1 MNINKA
7 IPTVFTFL
15 LLFALVDYV
24 HISNDEKRVIHK
36 ENLEKSTLSK
46 TNNLDKKTR
55 KGLELPPNPYYEKM
69 LELSMNPLTGRA
81 EPEKLFELRK
91 QLENQSDRISS
102 RFGAVPGENE
112 EMKWIQRGPT
122 NVGGRTK
129 GIMFDPN
136 DPTDETVFAG
146 GVSGGIFKNTNI
158 SNPDSEWTLVTKN
171 IPQNIAVSS
180 LAYDPNNTQIF
191 YAGTGESYTAGDA
204 LGNGLWQSKDG
215 GDTWN
220 KVFGGDT
227 DNPSTFISEPD
238 VVEIIDPV
246 SSRTYNYGS
255 ADYGPPVPSEPIVAQ
270 AILGNPILGCSS
282 FSNAADVKDKI
293 VIVDRGDCYF
303 SNKSYAATQA
313 GAKLVIV
320 VNQDNGSGD
329 WTDGVFTMT
338 SPGANAD
345 PPITYDIDWINIP
358 SILIS
363 RADGNHLKSLL
374 NSGDVT
380 LSIKKSSVQI
390 QGYRIVSGTYYIND
404 VAVRFNDQIGKSE
417 VLVAAGTSSYR
428 DASRTIFGSDSDYG
442 FFKGTEDAN
451 EEWTWERIPLYGEN
465 SNILLQP
472 IDIEISPVDER
483 VWVST
488 TRWRGQGGGAVYLA
502 NEDVTSFEKKFQITE
517 DTNEDGIVDSEDAG
531 SGRRTEID
539 ISSNNTVWVLGQ
551 IETDNGGLS
560 SPPVGIFKAPN
571 AFEGTVTRI
580 QLPSD
585 IDNGISD
592 DDFTRGQSF
601 YDLMI
606 KADPTNPNVAYV
618 GGIDLFRTDNGGN
631 ASGSSNPWTQISHW
645 YGMSGMQFAH
655 ADQHSSTISSVDPN
669 KILFGNDGGIF
680 FSDNKGTNLSSR
692 NSNYHTS
699 QYYTIAVAPS
709 TMFENHSTNQR
720 GTDRSINATRTKII
734 SQTGANQDVFVGGLQ
749 DNGTMFQV
757 DRENRNTSAIDVSG
771 GDGAA
776 TMFSQN
782 INNKYYITNYVYNR
796 AVEAVNLNGDSS
808 RTFRLNSE
816 SSTNGDFI
824 TVQDLDSNRGVVY
837 SNYRSGSNNRI
848 IAYHSWDDF
857 KDADRNTNAP
867 NIILTGSLDG
877 NVSAIKVSPHTTD
890 SSTIFVGTE
899 AGSVFKVTNADTADA
914 NENSTANWSNI
925 TGGQFLGSVSDIEL
939 GKDENHI
946 FVTFHNYGVENVFY
960 SEDGGQ
966 SWTEKE
972 GNLPDIP
979 VRCVLQNPL
988 SENEVIIGTELGVW
1002 YTKNFDS
1009 DSPDWSRAN
1018 SGMSDV
1024 RITDL
1029 DMRDDYKVF
1038 AATYGLGIYS
1048 GIFTEEE
1055 VIVEPS
1061 LSINVDPKILKI
1073 GQGNSDTFDI
1083 NYEVEGGFNEEVTFD
1098 VVNLPSLTTE
1108 SYNPSDVI
1116 TINQDGTLVVTINV
1130 GSEEVS
1136 GSYNLE
1142 VTATS
1147 VNQLLTANITLDILS
1162 DDFDNDGIFNE
1173 NDNCPDTANPD
1184 QSDLDDDGIGDV
1196 CDPNPIPQN
1205 TFTLQTTDESCKSS
1219 DDGRLSISILEDEI
1233 PGIKF
1238 TIHVKNGPDGFSHN
1252 PESILGNSW
1261 SLGNLEAG
1269 NYEVCLTSISLPSYE
1284 QCFNVLITEPDDI
1297 SVFTEKRENSQDLN
1311 LDLSGSMNYNIIHNN
1326 KYYTTSDSEFTL
1338 TLDKGLNFIKVVGD
1352 RECQGVYEE
1361 TIFNSEDIILSPNPA
1376 VNSSNLWIG
1385 GNDKDV
1391 TISMFDSAGRLLWV
1405 KNNDMNS
1412 SRNIDIQVSNLKQGL
1427 YYIKVDSETVKKTAK
1442 LIKK

>member
-1 MNINKA
+1 M
-7 IPTVFTFL
+7 
-15 LLFALVDYV
+15 DYLHV
-24 HISNDEKRVIHK
+24 SNDEMRIIHK
-36 ENLEKSTLSK
+36 ENLEKSKLGK
-46 TNNLDKKTR
+46 TNNLDKKIR

-102 RFGAVPGENE
+102 RSGAVPGENE
-112 EMKWIQRGPT
+112 EMQWIQRGPV

-136 DPTDETVFAG
+136 DPSNETVFAG

-238 VVEIIDPV
+238 VVEIVDP
-246 SSRTYNYGS
+246 STNRTYNYGS
-255 ADYGPPVPSEPIVAQ
+255 ADYGPPVPSEPIVAN
-270 AILGNPILGCSS
+270 AVLGNPILGCSN
-282 FSNAADVKDKI
+282 FSNPAEIKDKI

-303 SNKSYAATQA
+303 SNKSYAATVA
-313 GAKLVIV
+313 GAKLIIV

-329 WTDGVFTMT
+329 WQDGIFTMT
-338 SPGANAD
+338 SPGADAD
-345 PPITYDIDWINIP
+345 PPLTYDLNWITIP
-358 SILIS
+358 SIMIS
-363 RADGNHLKSLL
+363 RADGNHLKSLIS
-374 NSGDVT
+374 NGDVR

-390 QGYRIVSGTYYIND
+390 QGYRIVPGTFYIND
-404 VAVRFNDQIGKSE
+404 VAVRFSDQIGKSE

-428 DASRTIFGSDSDYG
+428 DASRTIFGSDGDYG
-442 FFKGTEDAN
+442 FFKGTENDSG
-451 EEWTWERIPLYGEN
+451 EWTWQRIPIYADN
-465 SNILLQP
+465 SNILVQP
-472 IDIEISPVDER
+472 IDIEISPADER
-483 VWVST
+483 VWIST
-488 TRWRGQGGGAVYLA
+488 TRWRGQGGGAVYVA
-502 NEDVTSFEKKFQITE
+502 NEDVTSFEKKFQVTE
-517 DTNEDGIVDSEDAG
+517 DTNDDGLVDANDLG
-531 SGRRTEID
+531 GGRRTEID
-539 ISSNNTVWVLGQ
+539 ISSNNTVWVLSQ
-551 IETDNGGLS
+551 IENANGGLS
-560 SPPVGIFKAPN
+560 TPPVGIFKAPN

-580 QLPSD
+580 ELPSD

-606 KADPTNPNVAYV
+606 KADPSNPNVAYV
-618 GGIDLFRTDNGGN
+618 GGIDLFRTDNGGDSN
-631 ASGSSNPWTQISHW
+631 GSNNPWNQISHW
-645 YGMSGMQFAH
+645 YGMSGLQFAH
-655 ADQHSSTISSVDPN
+655 ADQHSSVISSADSN

-680 FSDNKGTNLSSR
+680 YSDNQGTNLGSR
-692 NSNYHTS
+692 NYNYHTS

-709 TMFENHSTNQR
+709 TMFENHSVTQR
-720 GTDRSINATRTKII
+720 GTDRSVNRSSSVFISRT
-734 SQTGANQDVFVGGLQ
+734 GPNQDVFVGGLQ
-749 DNGTMFQV
+749 DNGTMFQA
-757 DRENRNTSAIDVSG
+757 DRGNAKTRAVDVSG

-782 INNKYYITNYVYNR
+782 VNNKYYITNYVYNR
-796 AVEAVNLNGDSS
+796 AVEAVNLNGDTS
-808 RTFRLNSE
+808 RTWRLNSE
-816 SSTNGDFI
+816 GSTNGDFI

-837 SNYRSGSNNRI
+837 SNYRSGGTNRI

-857 KDADRNTNAP
+857 EDADRNTNAP
-867 NIILTGSLDG
+867 NIIMTGSLDG
-877 NVSAIKVSPHTTD
+877 NVSAIKVSPYTTD

-899 AGSVFKVTNADTADA
+899 SGSVFKVTNADTADA
-914 NENSTANWSNI
+914 NDNSTANWSNI
-925 TGGQFLGSVSDIEL
+925 TGSQFLGSVSDIEF
-939 GKDENHI
+939 GKDENHL
-946 FVTFHNYGVENVFY
+946 FVTFHNYGVENIFY

-979 VRCVLQNPL
+979 VRCILQNPL
-988 SENEVIIGTELGVW
+988 SLNEVIIGTELGVW
-1002 YTKNFDS
+1002 YTKNFES
-1009 DSPDWSRAN
+1009 DNPDWSRAN

-1029 DMRDDYKVF
+1029 DMRDDFKVF

-1048 GIFTEEE
+1048 GVFTEEE
-1055 VIVEPS
+1055 VVVEPS
-1061 LSINVDPKILKI
+1061 LSISVDPKVLKI

-1083 NYEVEGGFNEEVTFD
+1083 NYEVKGGFNEEVTFD
-1098 VVNLPSLTTE
+1098 VINLPSLTTE
-1108 SYNPSDVI
+1108 SYNPSDII
-1116 TINQDGTLVVTINV
+1116 TISEDGTVVVTIDV

-1136 GSYNLE
+1136 GSYDLE
-1142 VTATS
+1142 VTAKSSTQS
-1147 VNQLLTANITLDILS
+1147 LSANITLDILS

-1173 NDNCPDTANPD
+1173 NDNCPSTANPD
-1184 QSDLDDDGIGDV
+1184 QSDLDNDGVGDV

-1205 TFTLQTTDESCKSS
+1205 VFTLQTTDESCKSS
-1219 DDGRLSISILEDEI
+1219 DDGRLSISILEDDI

-1238 TIHVKNGPDGFSHN
+1238 SVHVKSGPVSFSHN
-1252 PESILGNSW
+1252 PESILGNKW

-1269 NYEVCLTSISLPSYE
+1269 SYEVCLTSTSLPNYE
-1284 QCFNVLITEPDDI
+1284 QCFNVLINEPDDI
-1297 SVFTEKRENSQDLN
+1297 SVFTEKREDTQELNIDLN
-1311 LDLSGSMNYNIIHNN
+1311 GSANYNIIHNN
-1326 KYYTTSDSEFTL
+1326 KYYTTSDSEFVL

-1352 RECQGVYEE
+1352 KECQGTYEE
-1361 TIFNSEDIILSPNPA
+1361 TIFNSEEILLSPNPT
-1376 VNSSNLWIG
+1376 VNSSTLWVG
-1385 GNDKDV
+1385 GNDEEV

-1405 KNNDMNS
+1405 RSNGMNG
-1412 SRNIDIQVSNLKQGL
+1412 SRNIDIQVSNLRPGL

-1442 LIKK
+1442 LVKK

>member
-1 MNINKA
+1 MKTNKA
-7 IPTVFTFL
+7 ILTFFTFI
-15 LLFALVDYV
+15 LLFTLVDYV
-24 HISNDEKRVIHK
+24 HISYDEKRVIHK
-36 ENLEKSTLSK
+36 ENLEKSILSK
-46 TNNLDKKTR
+46 TNNLDKKIR

-102 RFGAVPGENE
+102 RSGAVPGENE
-112 EMKWIQRGPT
+112 EMQWIQRGPV

-136 DPTDETVFAG
+136 DPSNETVFAG

-158 SNPDSEWTLVTKN
+158 SNPDSEWSLVTKN

-238 VVEIIDPV
+238 VVEIVDP
-246 SSRTYNYGS
+246 STNRTYNFGS
-255 ADYGPPVPSEPIVAQ
+255 ADYGPPVPSEPIVAN
-270 AILGNPILGCSS
+270 AVLGDPILGCSN
-282 FSNAADVKDKI
+282 FSNPAEIKDKI

-303 SNKSYAATQA
+303 SNKSYAATVA
-313 GAKLVIV
+313 GAKLIIV

-329 WTDGVFTMT
+329 WQDGIFTMT
-338 SPGANAD
+338 SPGADAD
-345 PPITYDIDWINIP
+345 PPLTYDLNWITIP
-358 SILIS
+358 SIMIS

-374 NSGDVT
+374 SSGDVT

-390 QGYRIVSGTYYIND
+390 QGYRIVPGTYYIND
-404 VAVRFNDQIGKSE
+404 VAVRFTDQVGKSE

-428 DASRTIFGSDSDYG
+428 DASRTIFGSDGDYG
-442 FFKGTEDAN
+442 FFKGTENDN
-451 EEWTWERIPLYGEN
+451 GEWTWQRIPIYAEN
-465 SNILLQP
+465 SNILVQP
-472 IDIEISPVDER
+472 IDIEISPADER
-483 VWVST
+483 VWIST
-488 TRWRGQGGGAVYLA
+488 TRWRGQGGGAVYVA
-502 NEDVTSFEKKFQITE
+502 NEDVTSFEKKFQVTE
-517 DTNEDGIVDSEDAG
+517 DTNDDGLVDANDLG
-531 SGRRTEID
+531 GGRRTEID
-539 ISSNNTVWVLGQ
+539 ISSNNTVWVLSQ
-551 IETDNGGLS
+551 IENANGGLS
-560 SPPVGIFKAPN
+560 TPPVGIFKAPN
-571 AFEGTVTRI
+571 AFEGTVTRVE
-580 QLPSD
+580 LPSD

-592 DDFTRGQSF
+592 NDFTRGQSF

-606 KADPTNPNVAYV
+606 KADPSNPNIAYV
-618 GGIDLFRTDNGGN
+618 GGIDLFRTDNGGDSN
-631 ASGSSNPWTQISHW
+631 GSNNTWNQISHW
-645 YGMSGMQFAH
+645 YGMSGLQFAH
-655 ADQHSSTISSVDPN
+655 ADQHSSVISSVDSN

-680 FSDNKGTNLSSR
+680 YSNNQGTNLGSR
-692 NSNYHTS
+692 NYNYHTS

-709 TMFENHSTNQR
+709 TMFENHSVTQR
-720 GTDRSINATRTKII
+720 GTDRSVNRSSSVFISRT
-734 SQTGANQDVFVGGLQ
+734 GPNQDVFVGGLQ
-749 DNGTMFQV
+749 DNGTMFQA
-757 DRENRNTSAIDVSG
+757 DRGNAKTRAVDVSG

-776 TMFSQN
+776 SMFSQN
-782 INNKYYITNYVYNR
+782 VNNKYYITNYVYNR
-796 AVEAVNLNGDSS
+796 AVEAVNLNGDTS
-808 RTFRLNSE
+808 RTWRLNSE
-816 SSTNGDFI
+816 GSTNGDFI

-837 SNYRSGSNNRI
+837 SNYRSGGTNRI

-857 KDADRNTNAP
+857 EDADRNTNAP
-867 NIILTGSLDG
+867 NIIMTGSLDG

-899 AGSVFKVTNADTADA
+899 TGSVFKVTNADTADA
-914 NENSTANWSNI
+914 NDNSTANWSNI
-925 TGGQFLGSVSDIEL
+925 TGSQFLGSVSDIEF
-939 GKDENHI
+939 GKDEDHI
-946 FVTFHNYGVENVFY
+946 FVTFHNYGIENIFY

-966 SWTEKE
+966 SWTDKE

-979 VRCVLQNPL
+979 VRCILQNPL
-988 SENEVIIGTELGVW
+988 SLNEVIIGTELGVW
-1002 YTKNFDS
+1002 YTKNFES
-1009 DSPDWSRAN
+1009 DNPDWSRAS

-1055 VIVEPS
+1055 VAVEPS
-1061 LSINVDPKILKI
+1061 LSIIADPKVLKI

-1083 NYEVEGGFNEEVTFD
+1083 NYEVKGGFNEEVTFD
-1098 VVNLPSLTTE
+1098 VNNLPSLTTE
-1108 SYNPSDVI
+1108 SYNPNDII
-1116 TINQDGTLVVTINV
+1116 TINEDGTLVVTIDV
-1130 GSEEVS
+1130 GDEEVS

-1142 VTATS
+1142 VTAESLSQSLS
-1147 VNQLLTANITLDILS
+1147 VNITLDILS

-1173 NDNCPDTANPD
+1173 NDNCPSTANPD
-1184 QSDLDDDGIGDV
+1184 QSDLDNDGVGDV

-1205 TFTLQTTDESCKSS
+1205 TFTLQSTDESCKSS
-1219 DDGRLSISILEDEI
+1219 DDGGLSISILEDDI

-1238 TIHVKNGPDGFSHN
+1238 SVHVKSGPDSFSHN
-1252 PESILGNSW
+1252 PESILGNKW
-1261 SLGNLEAG
+1261 SLGNLGAG
-1269 NYEVCLTSISLPSYE
+1269 SYEVCLSSISLPSYE
-1284 QCFNVLITEPDDI
+1284 QCFNVLISEPDDI
-1297 SVFTEKRENSQDLN
+1297 SVFTEKREDTQELNIDLN
-1311 LDLSGSMNYNIIHNN
+1311 GSANYNIIHNN
-1326 KYYTTSDSEFTL
+1326 KYYTTSDSEFVL
-1338 TLDKGLNFIKVVGD
+1338 TLDKGLNFVKVVGD
-1352 RECQGVYEE
+1352 KECQGVYEE
-1361 TIFNSEDIILSPNPA
+1361 TIFNSEEILLSPNPT
-1376 VNSSNLWIG
+1376 VSSSTLWVG

-1405 KNNDMNS
+1405 RSNDMNS
-1412 SRNIDIQVSNLKQGL
+1412 SRNIDIQVSNLRPGL

-1442 LIKK
+1442 LVKK